1 MNRLNTI
8 HDILYGSLRPWRRDN
23 LEKSDDYWNEKTVE
37 RDKVTKFDNSLFFSA
52 RLRCYRALI
61 DSDVDRFIAET
72 RRMVEATKS
81 PNVALLKMK
90 DAKEAVAGF
99 SNVAIQKLKMTDIRK
114 DDILGDN
121 ADLFDRQAEK
131 ETFIIMDYIV
141 VALARCFF
149 SIQTICG
156 KALADSSR
164 LNISAF
170 CTSMLGRQRL
180 SLLADINQKDLS
192 GDTKAAAEIKKAS
205 TSQKKNKNDLTPY
218 TVKYKY
224 NGSERSV
231 RLNAVMQ
238 ILIAEGW
245 IAADTK
251 PDDFFNFFEGK
262 PLHCNIKWTGSA
274 ATLCAFLN
282 ELTVQPFIETGKGCT
297 KSLIAKNQ
305 FDKTFD
311 YRGTTNDD
319 NKKVVTTCIDLLNP
333 KVKLPDRST
342 TVEDDDNDTS
352 LMKAQLCDAG
362 FETRKRGHWG

>member
-37 RDKVTKFDNSLFFSA
+37 SDKVTKFDNSLFFSA

-99 SNVAIQKLKMTDIRK
+99 SKIAIREQKTIGIAK

-121 ADLFDRQAEK
+121 ADLFDRKAEK
-131 ETFIIMDYIV
+131 ETYIIMDYIV

-156 KALADSSR
+156 KAMSDERCLDLAT
-164 LNISAF
+164 F

-180 SLLADINQKDLS
+180 SLLADVKQKDLS

-205 TSQKKNKNDLTPY
+205 TSQKKNKNDITPY
-218 TVKYKY
+218 TVKYKF
-224 NGSERSV
+224 NGVERAV
-231 RLNAVMQ
+231 RLNAVMK

-262 PLHCNIKWTGSA
+262 SLHCNIKWTGSA

-282 ELTVQPFIETGKGCT
+282 ELTVQPFIETGRGCT

-305 FDKTFD
+305 FGKTFD

-342 TVEDDDNDTS
+342 TDEDDDTDS
-352 LMKAQLCDAG
+352 PFIKAQLREAG
-362 FETRKRGHWG
+362 FETRKNGHWG

>member
-1 MNRLNTI
+1 
-8 HDILYGSLRPWRRDN
+8 
-23 LEKSDDYWNEKTVE
+23 
-37 RDKVTKFDNSLFFSA
+37 
-52 RLRCYRALI
+52 
-61 DSDVDRFIAET
+61 
-72 RRMVEATKS
+72 
-81 PNVALLKMK
+81 
-90 DAKEAVAGF
+90 
-99 SNVAIQKLKMTDIRK
+99 
-114 DDILGDN
+114 
-121 ADLFDRQAEK
+121 
-131 ETFIIMDYIV
+131 MDYIV

-156 KALADSSR
+156 KALPDSSR
-164 LNISAF
+164 LNLSAF

-180 SLLADINQKDLS
+180 SLLADINPKDLS

-282 ELTVQPFIETGKGCT
+282 ELTVQPLIELGKGCT

-362 FETRKRGHWG
+362 FETRKRGHWR